1 MMMKS
6 MASQKQKGSILLYSC
21 WNRGISSSS
30 SSIRSTADSS
40 STRFSEGAEAVQR
53 WPYASKLSSRGVV
66 RFQGPDT
73 FRFLQGLVS
82 NDLKRLE
89 QEPPPSEV
97 ALPTIN
103 RPSAL
108 CPPIYAALLSPQGRF
123 LFDLVFYHPPRP
135 SHVLDRT
142 GAGPGASSPRPIYCD
157 VDVSVLDELF
167 NHIKK

>member
-1 MMMKS
+1 MMRMRMA
-6 MASQKQKGSILLYSC
+6 MASQKQNGSILLYSC
-21 WNRGISSSS
+21 WKRGISSSS
-30 SSIRSTADSS
+30 SSIRSTDSS
-40 STRFSEGAEAVQR
+40 SRFGEGAEAVQR
-53 WPYASKLSSRGVV
+53 WPYASKLWSRGVI

-89 QEPPPSEV
+89 QEPPPSGV

-103 RPSAL
+103 RPSTI

-135 SHVLDRT
+135 SHILDRT
-142 GAGPGASSPRPIYCD
+142 GAGPGASSPRPLYCD